1 MTYLSKY
8 HTKDLN
14 TLLKGIHQYSVGM
27 DDIFHRL
34 EAYGGTNMNYP
45 PYNIIRENSNK
56 WKLEMALAGWDKNS
70 IEVTTE
76 NNILTV
82 RSKDNTD
89 AEASGEY
96 VHRGVATRSFSR
108 GFTLS
113 DDVEIGNVEFKNGM
127 LTVYMNKIMPDHMKR
142 KVYDIL

>member
-8 HTKDLN
+8 TSKDLN
-14 TLLKGIHQYSVGM
+14 TLMKGIHQYSVGM
-27 DDIFHRL
+27 DDIFYRL
-34 EAYGGTNMNYP
+34 EAYGGTNASYP
-45 PYNIIRENSNK
+45 PYNLIREDSAK
-56 WKLEMALAGWDKNS
+56 WKLEMALAGWDRDS

-82 RSKDNTD
+82 RSKDTSERD
-89 AEASGEY
+89 LPGEY

-113 DDVEIGNVEFKNGM
+113 DDVEISKVEFSNGM
-127 LTVYMNKIMPDHMKR
+127 LTVHMAKIVPDHMKK
-142 KVYDIL
+142 KVYDIQ